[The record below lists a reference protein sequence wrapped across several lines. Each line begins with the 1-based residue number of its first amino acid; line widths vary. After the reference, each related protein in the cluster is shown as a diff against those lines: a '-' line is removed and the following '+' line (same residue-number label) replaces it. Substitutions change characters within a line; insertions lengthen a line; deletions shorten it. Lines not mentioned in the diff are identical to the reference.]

1 MFGLFKYD
9 GSFVQICNKIVDT
22 ICLSLLW
29 LVTSIPIVTMGA
41 ATTALY
47 YAINTGIRYEQGH
60 IWRAYWKSFR
70 NNFKQATVIWLLL
83 LAVYGLL
90 GASCYCTYKLC
101 MNSMLPKEMFYILLV
116 ILALV
121 MTWAN
126 LLFPYLAKFQ
136 NTTKVILKNCFGI
149 GLLSLPKAVLQTI
162 FFALVLLGTSMF
174 PMAILFAPGIYMVL
188 SCYTLEPVFR
198 KYMSEEDRA
207 KEEAILQDLKS

>member
-9 GSFVQICNKIVDT
+9 GPFVQTCNKIVDC

-29 LVTSIPIVTMGA
+29 LAASLPVVTVGA

-60 IWRAYWKSFR
+60 IWSAYWRSFR
-70 NNFKQATVIWLLL
+70 SNFRQATAIWLLL
-83 LAVYGLL
+83 AVIYGLI
-90 GASCYCTYKLC
+90 GASCYCAYHLC
-101 MNSMLPKEMFYILLV
+101 TGGVLPKEMFYLLLV

-121 MTWAN
+121 MAWAN

-136 NTTKVILKNCFGI
+136 NTTKMILKNCFGI
-149 GLLSLPKAVLQTI
+149 GLLNFPIALLQVVFFVLVVMGI
-162 FFALVLLGTSMF
+162 SMF
-174 PMAILFAPGIYMVL
+174 PMAVLFAPGIYMVL

-198 KYMSEEDRA
+198 KYMSKEDRDREDA
-207 KEEAILQDLKS
+207 LLQDLKA

>member
-9 GSFVQICNKIVDT
+9 GSFVQTCNKIVDC

-29 LVTSIPIVTMGA
+29 LVTSLPIVTVGA

-60 IWRAYWKSFR
+60 IWSAYWRSFR
-70 NNFKQATVIWLLL
+70 ANFKQATVIWLLL
-83 LAVYGLL
+83 LVIYGLV
-90 GASCYCTYKLC
+90 GASCYCTYYLC
-101 MNSMLPKEMFYILLV
+101 TSGMLPKEMFYLLLV
-116 ILALV
+116 VLALV

-136 NTTKVILKNCFGI
+136 NTTKMILKNCFGI
-149 GLLSLPKAVLQTI
+149 GLLSFPIALLQVI
-162 FFALVLLGTSMF
+162 FFILVVTGISMF
-174 PMAILFAPGIYMVL
+174 PMAVLFGPGIYMVL

-198 KYMSEEDRA
+198 KYMSKEDRA
-207 KEEAILQDLKS
+207 KEEALLQDLKS

>member
-9 GSFVQICNKIVDT
+9 SFFVQTCNKIVDC

-47 YAINTGIRYEQGH
+47 YAINTGIRFDQGGVL
-60 IWRAYWKSFR
+60 RAYWRSFCS
-70 NNFKQATVIWLLL
+70 NFRQATIIWILLL
-83 LAVYGLL
+83 LVYGLL
-90 GASCYCTYKLC
+90 GGSCYSAYIFYIKDI
-101 MNSMLPKEMFYILLV
+101 LPKEMFYCLLV
-116 ILALV
+116 VLALV
-121 MTWAN
+121 MTWGN

-136 NTTKVILKNCFGI
+136 NSTKMILKNCFGI
-149 GLLSLPKAVLQTI
+149 GLLNLPKALLQTV
-162 FFALVLLGTSMF
+162 FFILVMVGITMF
-174 PMAILFAPGIYMVL
+174 PMAILIAPGVYMVL

-207 KEEAILQDLKS
+207 REDALLADKNP